1 MRDRILQ
8 HYSNRRLIVKGFHP
22 KHEKQ
27 LGNYFSFFGEVI
39 DIFSPSP
46 QQSYC
51 FITFSKLYEIPP
63 IFHQFNGRTITAE
76 KLSPYNNP
84 QMKTRT
90 ILANGI
96 LNNVTSQNLISYFS
110 KYGEVLTAKK
120 QRANPISRFAY
131 ITFKDFESAEKAV
144 EEVVHFISSEIV
156 DVRKARSP
164 KE

>member
-22 KHEKQ
+22 KHEHQ
-27 LGNYFSFFGEVI
+27 LRNYFLYFGEVS
-39 DIFSPSP
+39 DVFSTPA
-46 QQSYC
+46 QSYA
-51 FITFSKLYEIPP
+51 FVTFSKLHELPP

-84 QMKTRT
+84 EMKTRV

-96 LNNVTSQNLISYFS
+96 FNQVSNTSIINYFS
-110 KYGEVLTAKK
+110 KYGEVLSVKK
-120 QRANPISRFAY
+120 QRNDQISRFAY
-131 ITFKDFESAEKAV
+131 ITFKDIDSAERAV
-144 EEVVHFISSEIV
+144 SQAVHLINSEIV
-156 DVRKARSP
+156 DVRKARTP